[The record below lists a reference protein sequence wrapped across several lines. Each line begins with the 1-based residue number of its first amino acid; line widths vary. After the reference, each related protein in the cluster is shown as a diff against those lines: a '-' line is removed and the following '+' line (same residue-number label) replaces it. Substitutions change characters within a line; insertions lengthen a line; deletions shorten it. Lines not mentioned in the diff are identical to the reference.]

1 MNSYGS
7 RPLGLIPGPMKTS
20 SHMGAGVC
28 RRGHGDVNK
37 DLYGS
42 MRPQED
48 DSEEFYGFD
57 EFEEEFEGEE
67 FDEEDDFYE
76 LVEFIDNQRW

>member
-7 RPLGLIPGPMKTS
+7 RPLGLTPGPRKTS

-37 DLYGS
+37 NLYGS
-42 MRPQED
+42 MRPLWIED
-48 DSEEFYGFD
+48 DSEEFYRFD
-57 EFEEEFEGEE
+57 EFNEEFE
-67 FDEEDDFYE
+67 EEDDFYE
-76 LVEFIDNQRW
+76 LVEYIDNQRW